1 MKKKLSVLLATAL
14 VTAALAG
21 CGGDKASSADT
32 SDDKAASSGET
43 TAEESKSSD
52 KDSSEEIVI
61 KVGHGIAEKVSMHQ
75 GWLKFKEIVEEKTN
89 GGIKVEI
96 YPNQMLGGDRE
107 LIEATQMGN
116 IQMTAPS
123 STPLANFVPE
133 YYLWDVPF
141 LFETRE
147 QVFKVADNKELFD
160 AFNEK
165 MLGIGVRVL
174 SIWENGFRN
183 VTCNGERVT
192 PEDFKSLKIRTM
204 ENDLHLAAWKAI
216 GANPTPMAFG
226 EVYTGLQ
233 QKTIDAQENPLVTIY
248 ETKYHEVQDHVI
260 ETKHIYTPFIVMVNE
275 AFYQSLSDENKTII
289 NDAMEEAKQYE
300 IEYATKAED
309 DCRTELAKTV
319 TVSQLTPEQR
329 AAFKEKIDAAGIKD
343 MAIEKSGNPDLAAK
357 FFAAVDE
364 ATK

>member
-1 MKKKLSVLLATAL
+1 MKKKLSVLIATAL
-14 VTAALAG
+14 MAAAIAG
-21 CGGDKASSADT
+21 CGGGDKASTGDSSADNT
-32 SDDKAASSGET
+32 AAESGDSSSSGE
-43 TAEESKSSD
+43 EV
-52 KDSSEEIVI
+52 VI
-61 KVGHGIAEKVSMHQ
+61 KVGHGVAEKISMHQ
-75 GWLKFKEIVEEKTN
+75 GWLKFKELVEEKS
-89 GGIKVEI
+89 GGSMKVEI

-116 IQMTAPS
+116 IQMTSPS

-141 LFETRE
+141 MFETRE
-147 QVFKVADNKELFD
+147 QVFKVADNQELFD

-165 MLGIGVRVL
+165 MLAIGVRVL

-183 VTCNGERVT
+183 VSCNGERVT
-192 PEDFKSLKIRTM
+192 PEDFKGLKIRTM

-275 AFYQSLSDENKTII
+275 AFYQSLTDEQKTIV
-289 NDAMEEAKQYE
+289 NESMEEAKQYE

-309 DCRTELAKTV
+309 DSREALAETITVTELSA
-319 TVSQLTPEQR
+319 EQR
-329 AAFKEKIDAAGIKD
+329 AAFKTKIEEAGIKD
-343 MAIEKSGNPDLAAK
+343 MAIEKSGNADLAAK